1 MTNNDSRSSSC
12 GLPPLAQDLAQDLG
26 QDLAQDDESSSDSID
41 YSVKP
46 GAIGQHGKPFICMSI
61 MQIISSRGPLRHVA
75 SSEWTLSA
83 MTSKTKSGGFSWG
96 TFVPKTI

>member
-12 GLPPLAQDLAQDLG
+12 GLPPLA

-61 MQIISSRGPLRHVA
+61 M
-75 SSEWTLSA
+75 
-83 MTSKTKSGGFSWG
+83 
-96 TFVPKTI
+96 